1 MMRIAH
7 TGAKILPQHKNAL
20 DRTAQS
26 SDKAA
31 TPSCSNRVLL
41 RVLHTAI
48 RIGGVL
54 PAFMLTD
61 PSLPSFQVP
70 VMTDTALHAAS
81 DRATPAAEA
90 GTQPLSPMAVA
101 LIEIALAVGG
111 FGIGTGEFVIMG
123 LLPDVASTYN
133 VSIPQAG
140 NVISSYAV
148 GVVVGA
154 PIIAVLSA
162 KLARRTLLLLLMSVF
177 AIGNLFSAFAPD
189 FTSFTI
195 LRFIT
200 GLPHGAYFGVAALV
214 AASMVAPNKRARAVG
229 RVMLGLTIATL
240 VGTPIATF
248 IGQLMS
254 WRAAFVMVGLVS
266 LLTVVL
272 LWVYQPRDKVEA
284 GASIRRELSAFRK
297 PLIWLTLGIGA
308 IGFGGM
314 FSVFSY
320 IASTTTQVANMPDAM
335 VGIVLALFGLGMNV
349 GNIAGSRLADR
360 SPIRT
365 MGVALALNV
374 VIMMLFALTATN
386 PVMLCLCVFL
396 VGCGFAVG
404 PALQTRLMDV
414 AADAQTLAAA
424 SMHSAFNI
432 ANALGAWLGGVV
444 ITWGFGFAATG
455 YVGAVLSLLGLGV
468 LLISVAVE
476 RRGAAAV
483 G

>member
-1 MMRIAH
+1 MLYRSTHALYRLSIAIRIDF
-7 TGAKILPQHKNAL
+7 LPQHLLPIQSVAFVPG
-20 DRTAQS
+20 TA
-26 SDKAA
+26 
-31 TPSCSNRVLL
+31 
-41 RVLHTAI
+41 
-48 RIGGVL
+48 
-54 PAFMLTD
+54 
-61 PSLPSFQVP
+61 
-70 VMTDTALHAAS
+70 MTDTALHAAA
-81 DRATPAAEA
+81 DRATPAPDN
-90 GTQPLSPMAVA
+90 GTQPLSKLAVA

-123 LLPDVASTYN
+123 LLPDVATTYN

-140 NVISSYAV
+140 NVISAYAL

-162 KLARRTLLLLLMSVF
+162 KLPRRTLLLLLMSVF
-177 AIGNLFSAFAPD
+177 AIGNLLSAFAPD
-189 FTSFTI
+189 FLSFTV

-214 AASMVAPNKRARAVG
+214 AASMVPANKRARAVG

-248 IGQLMS
+248 LGQLMS
-254 WRAAFVMVGLVS
+254 WRAAFVMVGLIG
-266 LLTVVL
+266 LLTMAL
-272 LWVYQPRDKVEA
+272 LWAYQPRDTVKE
-284 GASIRRELSAFRK
+284 GASIRRELSAFRQ
-297 PLIWLTLGIGA
+297 PQIWLTLGVA
-308 IGFGGM
+308 AVGFGGM

-320 IASTTTQVANMPDAM
+320 IASTTTDVANLPNAM
-335 VGIVLALFGLGMNV
+335 VAIVLALFGLGMNV
-349 GNIAGSRLADR
+349 GNIVGSRMADR
-360 SPIRT
+360 SLTGTI
-365 MGVALALNV
+365 GVVMALNV
-374 VIMMLFALTATN
+374 AIMTLFALTASN

-396 VGCGFAVG
+396 VGCGFAAG

-432 ANALGAWLGGVV
+432 ANALGAWLGGLV

-468 LLISVAVE
+468 LLISIALE
-476 RRGAAAV
+476 RRTAV
-483 G
+483 AG